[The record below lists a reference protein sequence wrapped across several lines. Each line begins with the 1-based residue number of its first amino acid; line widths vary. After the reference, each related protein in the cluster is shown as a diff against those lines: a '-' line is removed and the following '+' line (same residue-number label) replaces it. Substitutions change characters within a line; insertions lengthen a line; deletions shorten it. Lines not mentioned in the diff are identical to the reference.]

1 MLPWII
7 GGIVLASVVAHKFA
21 KKETPEE
28 KEQRLE
34 REERERAETARKAAA
49 LERKAAIEKA
59 RAEAERLSLSGAFFE
74 VTTGS
79 SINGY
84 HIVELGWVKYIGE
97 ERSDA
102 EKRLRMLAA
111 KKYEKANVLI
121 KLTHGL
127 NDEKYRA
134 GEYANGQPRFKNRK
148 VKYWEALACLAVPKS
163 EIDKSPRKWSDNIN
177 IIDGS
182 NVAHWDKNTSPSL
195 KPVAEVVET
204 LACKGVK
211 PLVVFDAN
219 IGYTV
224 SGKHLSLEEVR
235 EMMGGNCE
243 VEIVPAGTV
252 ADRRIVELAELHSAP
267 IVTNDLYRD
276 SIKARHIPKRRG
288 FYIFG
293 DAEILPA
300 R

>member
-1 MLPWII
+1 MLPWIVV
-7 GGIVLASVVAHKFA
+7 GIFFVAVFAYKFA

-28 KEQRLE
+28 KDERLE

-59 RAEAERLSLSGAFFE
+59 RAEAERLSLSGTFFE

-111 KKYEKANVLI
+111 QKYEKANVLI

-127 NDEKYRA
+127 NDEKYKD
-134 GEYANGQPRFKNRK
+134 GNYADGRPRFKNRK
-148 VKYWEALACLAVPKS
+148 VKYWEAMACLAVPKS
-163 EIDKSPRKWSDNIN
+163 EVDQSPRKWSDKL
-177 IIDGS
+177 IIVDGS
-182 NVAHWDKNTSPSL
+182 NVAHWDANAFPSL
-195 KPVAEVVET
+195 KPVSEVIET
-204 LACKGVK
+204 LTCKGIR
-211 PLVVFDAN
+211 PIVVFDAN
-219 IGYTV
+219 IGYKV
-224 SGKHLSLEEVR
+224 FGKHLSLEEIKK
-235 EMMGGNCE
+235 MMGVECE
-243 VEIVPAGTV
+243 AEIVPAGTV

-276 SIKARHIPKRRG
+276 SVKARHIPKRRG